1 MSGSLTRHVMDNVMF
16 ITFEGPEGSG
26 KSTQIRLLAEFM
38 RARGLSVEVVREPG
52 GTPIGDQV
60 RHVLHDT
67 ANTAMS
73 PEAEVLLYSASRAQ
87 LVSQRIR
94 PSLAAGR
101 VVLCDRYADST
112 MAYQGYGRGLDL
124 GMLAALTEIAT
135 GGLKPDLT
143 LLLDLDVSAGLSRRR
158 VRGEEMNRLD
168 LEAVAFHERVREGYR
183 LLANADPERWVR
195 IQADRPVDVVA
206 ADIRE
211 AVLARL
217 WIAAG

>member
-1 MSGSLTRHVMDNVMF
+1 MF

-26 KSTQIRLLAEFM
+26 KSTQIRLLAGYL
-38 RARGLSVEVVREPG
+38 RGRGFSVEVMREPG
-52 GTPIGDQV
+52 GTAIGDQI

-73 PEAEVLLYSASRAQ
+73 PTAEVLLYSASRAQ
-87 LVSQRIR
+87 LVAERIR
-94 PSLAAGR
+94 PALAAGR

-135 GGLKPDLT
+135 GGLMPDLT
-143 LLLDLDVSAGLSRRR
+143 LLLDLDVSDGLSRRR

-168 LEAVAFHERVREGYR
+168 LEAVAFHERVREGYSR
-183 LLANADPERWVR
+183 LASADPGRWVR
-195 IQADRPVDVVA
+195 IAADRSVQVVA
-206 ADIRE
+206 MDVRAT
-211 AVLARL
+211 VLGRL
-217 WIAAG
+217 SIPAG

>member
-1 MSGSLTRHVMDNVMF
+1 MF

-26 KSTQIRLLAEFM
+26 KSTQIRLLAEFL
-38 RARGLSVEVVREPG
+38 RARGLSVEVMREPG

-94 PSLAAGR
+94 PSIAAGR
-101 VVLCDRYADST
+101 IVLCDRYADST

-124 GMLAALTEIAT
+124 GMLATLTEIAT
-135 GGLKPDLT
+135 GGLNPDLT
-143 LLLDLDVSAGLSRRR
+143 LFLDLDVSAGLLRRR

-183 LLANADPERWVR
+183 LLALAEPDRWVR
-195 IQADRPVDVVA
+195 IQADRSVDMVA

-217 WIAAG
+217 PIAAG

>member
-26 KSTQIRLLAEFM
+26 KSTQIRLLAEFL

-195 IQADRPVDVVA
+195 VQADRPVDVVA

-217 WIAAG
+217 PVAAR

>member
-26 KSTQIRLLAEFM
+26 KSTQIRLLAEFL

-195 IQADRPVDVVA
+195 IQADRSVDVVA

-217 WIAAG
+217 PVAAR

>member
-26 KSTQIRLLAEFM
+26 KSTQIRLLAEFL

-217 WIAAG
+217 PVAAR

>member
-1 MSGSLTRHVMDNVMF
+1 MDNVMF

-101 VVLCDRYADST
+101 IVLCDRYADST

>member
-1 MSGSLTRHVMDNVMF
+1 MF

-26 KSTQIRLLAEFM
+26 KSTQIRLLAEFL

-101 VVLCDRYADST
+101 IVLCDRYADST
-112 MAYQGYGRGLDL
+112 MAYQGYGRRLDL

-206 ADIRE
+206 TDIRE

-217 WIAAG
+217 PVAAR

>member
-26 KSTQIRLLAEFM
+26 KSTQIRLLAEFL

-206 ADIRE
+206 TDIRE

-217 WIAAG
+217 PVAAR

>member
-26 KSTQIRLLAEFM
+26 KSTQIRLLAEFL

-101 VVLCDRYADST
+101 IVLCDRYADST